1 MGLRLVQDWLD
12 RSRSRRQYFDEDLEQ
27 ELLDLLEVSALLEI
41 KEFAL
46 FELAYKEWYG
56 RAPLSR
62 VIEAHFSNYMF
73 HGIIPAWVTSY
84 TRQVLELQKREEE
97 LRVELESALSEYRSS
112 IEVYRANQEALKVA
126 DDSYRVT
133 LSSFKSGIVTQT
145 QLNDAELLLTSSQLK
160 TVQSLLS

>member
-84 TRQVLELQKREEE
+84 TRHVLELQERGDLDPRRLGIYKR
-97 LRVELESALSEYRSS
+97 LPSRRLMIIGKLYTAL
-112 IEVYRANQEALKVA
+112 LL
-126 DDSYRVT
+126 VT
-133 LSSFKSGIVTQT
+133 LLVLTAIAYRDHGIV
-145 QLNDAELLLTSSQLK
+145 K
-160 TVQSLLS
+160 SLFGRADSGYEVDKPRHNAMP